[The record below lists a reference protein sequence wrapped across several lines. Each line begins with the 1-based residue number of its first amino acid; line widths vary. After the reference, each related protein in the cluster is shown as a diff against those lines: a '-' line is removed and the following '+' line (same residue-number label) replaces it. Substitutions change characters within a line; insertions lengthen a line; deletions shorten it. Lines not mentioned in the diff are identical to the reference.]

1 MSNYFYDQEQKCKDL
16 SFETF
21 NNLDIK
27 EVIAKSN
34 CQIEYTIDNEK
45 KTGKGFLLKLPVPDS
60 KNPIRGLITTYDI
73 LNNNILYNSQ
83 INLHFTT
90 NETTINLIPKEH
102 FCFSDH
108 FIDIT
113 FIELKN
119 PEFDGFVF
127 LEVDDKETNLGYA
140 YILQDLKGGNISKGK
155 IMTRY
160 GFKLFHTVQIDEE
173 FSGSALISLENNKV
187 IGIHTNKQNEDN
199 NHNIHKIAISMQ
211 AIIQAIRILF
221 NSYMYNKSAFEE
233 KEKGIVQKKVKS
245 LSISEINELR
255 NHGLEETSRKDI
267 FISPASFFIT
277 PLWFYRTNYA
287 WYWTPVEPKNNCADV
302 SNWIII
308 YPGCSLKVIG
318 GYWDGME
325 PAQKNINLIHWL
337 ESTGLDYLV

>member
-1 MSNYFYDQEQKCKDL
+1 MSNDFYEQVQKCKDL
-16 SFETF
+16 SLETA

-27 EVIAKSN
+27 EIIAKSN

-45 KTGKGFLLKLPVPDS
+45 KTGKGFLLKIPVPDS
-60 KNPIRGLITTYDI
+60 KNSIRGLITTYNI

-83 INLHFTT
+83 ITLHFTT

-119 PEFDGFVF
+119 PEFDEFVF
-127 LEVDDKETNLGYA
+127 LEVDGKETNLGYA

-160 GFKLFHTVQIDEE
+160 GFKLFHTVQIDEK

-187 IGIHTNKQNEDN
+187 VGIHTNKQSEDN
-199 NHNIHKIAISMQ
+199 NHNIYKVAISMQ

-233 KEKGIVQKKVKS
+233 KENGIVQKKVKS
-245 LSISEINELR
+245 LSTSETNELR
-255 NHGLEETSRKDI
+255 KHGLEETSRIDI

-287 WYWTPVEPKNNCADV
+287 
-302 SNWIII
+302 
-308 YPGCSLKVIG
+308 
-318 GYWDGME
+318 
-325 PAQKNINLIHWL
+325 
-337 ESTGLDYLV
+337 